1 MTLLK
6 IIIGF
11 LLLLI
16 YLGAIALWI
25 NRPEEPKIYIELSVK
40 EKKYIEKRF
49 KFHGITGNIGDGNRE
64 YFERDGRE
72 LKRRKIT
79 SINMTVANDGED
91 TIIPHYDYPVKDGH
105 RIMIPTRFK
114 NANPADAAIDLL
126 IWIRKEIDP

>member
-1 MTLLK
+1 MNLLK

-40 EKKYIEKRF
+40 EKKHIEARF
-49 KFHGITGNIGDGNRE
+49 RHHGITGNIGDGKKD

-72 LKRRKIT
+72 CRL
-79 SINMTVANDGED
+79 
-91 TIIPHYDYPVKDGH
+91 
-105 RIMIPTRFK
+105 
-114 NANPADAAIDLL
+114 
-126 IWIRKEIDP
+126 